1 MTCIAFSV
9 ERGVWSAPGSGVLA
23 TGSHDATV
31 LVWRWCGKQRR
42 VVGPL
47 SGQQESEYGSTQSCV
62 CMHTH
67 AHTVYFSLSLSH
79 VYVCICTH
87 THTHTHPT
95 SSSSHAGQTVPSSVA
110 PEAILTG
117 HEDSVVC
124 VDVSASLGLVVSGAK
139 REPAQKSCMCIPS
152 IALASAVPTIVFN
165 VVYI

>member
-67 AHTVYFSLSLSH
+67 THTVYFSLSLSH
-79 VYVCICTH
+79 VYVYICTH
-87 THTHTHPT
+87 THTHTLIPPPPLPT
-95 SSSSHAGQTVPSSVA
+95 QVKLCPVQSLPRPSSQAMRIQWYVW
-110 PEAILTG
+110 T
-117 HEDSVVC
+117 SVPALGWWSVELNVSQHRRAVC
-124 VDVSASLGLVVSGAK
+124 VPRAVCVYY
-139 REPAQKSCMCIPS
+139 CIG
-152 IALASAVPTIVFN
+152 
-165 VVYI
+165 